1 MEMEAYYFYHTHKP
15 LVVDKKPTGIVVF
28 SRIRK
33 HTFVD
38 VNILQMKRKYFNIDY
53 DTKWSDISWIRF
65 PQMDKYYNGNHI
77 MDFNNNE
84 NLSYIIE
91 ECKKYFNSN
100 IFDIRIFLNDLI
112 AKDARRF
119 NLQMKERSFMTFRTA
134 IGYCNKKLYDD
145 NITEEEQNFLSLA
158 LVSLNRREPRP
169 VKKYILT
176 EFEDA
181 KMTDYVCPMCNR
193 LIQTTYN
200 NNCVQPT
207 TLFCPSCGQAL
218 NWSEFE

>member
-169 VKKYILT
+169 IKKYILT

-181 KMTDYVCPMCNR
+181 KTTDYVCPMCNR
-193 LIQTTYN
+193 LIQTIYN